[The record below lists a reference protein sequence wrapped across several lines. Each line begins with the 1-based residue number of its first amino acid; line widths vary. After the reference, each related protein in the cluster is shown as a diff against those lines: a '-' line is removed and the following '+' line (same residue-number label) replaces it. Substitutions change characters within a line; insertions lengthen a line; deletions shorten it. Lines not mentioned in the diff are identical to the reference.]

1 MFSEFELDK
10 LRREIRTYMSEYRY
24 KHTLGVER
32 AAIELGNVFLPKS
45 LPELRVAALL
55 HDITKELSLDEQ
67 MKLIDFSDLSITDED
82 RRTLPALHS
91 FSAVPFIKEHFAHF
105 ATENVLSAVAHHTL
119 GAENISLFDK
129 IIFLADYIEDG
140 RVHDSCIR
148 TAQYVKS
155 NLSLGRALSENTEV
169 LNKAIIMAVDFTV
182 AAVKSK
188 NSTPHSRT
196 VIMRSGLCGKN

>member
-1 MFSEFELDK
+1 MFSEVELNK
-10 LRREIRTYMSEYRY
+10 LRADIRSYMSEYRY

-32 AAIELGNVFLPKS
+32 AAIELGNVFLPQS
-45 LPELRVAALL
+45 LPELRAAALL

-67 MKLIDFSDLSITDED
+67 MKLIDVSDLTVTDED

-91 FSAVPFIKEHFAHF
+91 FSAVPFIKEHFTHF
-105 ATENVLSAVAHHTL
+105 ATENILSAVAHHTL

-140 RVHDSCIR
+140 RVHESCIK
-148 TAQYVKS
+148 TAKFVKN
-155 NLSLGRALSENTEV
+155 NLSLGQKLSENIKV

-182 AAVKSK
+182 ATVKSK
-188 NSTPHSRT
+188 NNIPHSRT
-196 VIMRSGLCGKN
+196 LTMRSGICGEN